1 MGSGD
6 RPLNATNVWGLP
18 EWSTIIGVVSDIKSL
33 NIRPEVVPEV
43 YQSYWQ
49 WPMQS
54 PTVLIRAKGDPSVL
68 AESIRRETR
77 TLIPSLPS
85 PMIRTMDAILAQVVV
100 QQKIQTGL
108 IGLFAGLALLLAL
121 VGLYGVLAYTTA
133 QRTREI
139 GLRIALGAQR
149 HQVLSLILGCG
160 MRLVVSGVCLGLL
173 LAFMLTRVLRSLLYE
188 VNPTDPRIFGLAG
201 LLMCCTALVACLIP
215 ARRAAGVDPMAAL
228 RYE

>member
-1 MGSGD
+1 
-6 RPLNATNVWGLP
+6 
-18 EWSTIIGVVSDIKSL
+18 
-33 NIRPEVVPEV
+33 
-43 YQSYWQ
+43 
-49 WPMQS
+49 
-54 PTVLIRAKGDPSVL
+54 
-68 AESIRRETR
+68 
-77 TLIPSLPS
+77 
-85 PMIRTMDAILAQVVV
+85 MDAILAQVVV

-108 IGLFAGLALLLAL
+108 IGLFAGLALVLAL

-149 HQVLSLILGCG
+149 YQVLSLILGCG

-173 LAFMLTRVLRSLLYE
+173 LAFMLTRVLRSLLYD

-215 ARRAAGVDPMAAL
+215 ARRAASVNPMAAL

>member
-1 MGSGD
+1 
-6 RPLNATNVWGLP
+6 
-18 EWSTIIGVVSDIKSL
+18 
-33 NIRPEVVPEV
+33 VPEV

-77 TLIPSLPS
+77 TLISSLPS
-85 PMIRTMDAILAQVVV
+85 PMIRTMDAILAEVVV

-108 IGLFAGLALLLAL
+108 IGLFAALALLLAL

-149 HQVLSLILGCG
+149 YQVLSLILGCG

-173 LAFMLTRVLRSLLYE
+173 LAFMLTRVLRSLLYD

-215 ARRAAGVDPMAAL
+215 ARRAASVNPMAAL